1 MPIVKVPFQPF
12 SSSFI
17 LNPRLSPNITLINTS
32 KNEWHFNEGCKISLS
47 AIIQLSSPERPRGQI
62 KYTHFNFTHAIAV
75 QRMQACARKLLSCSY
90 FGTMYFQEFYDTV
103 FCEKWSHKEM

>member
-1 MPIVKVPFQPF
+1 MNGTLTKAVKY
-12 SSSFI
+12 
-17 LNPRLSPNITLINTS
+17 R
-32 KNEWHFNEGCKISLS
+32 SLQQF
-47 AIIQLSSPERPRGQI
+47 QLSSPERPRGQI

-103 FCEKWSHKEM
+103 FCEKWCRSHKEM